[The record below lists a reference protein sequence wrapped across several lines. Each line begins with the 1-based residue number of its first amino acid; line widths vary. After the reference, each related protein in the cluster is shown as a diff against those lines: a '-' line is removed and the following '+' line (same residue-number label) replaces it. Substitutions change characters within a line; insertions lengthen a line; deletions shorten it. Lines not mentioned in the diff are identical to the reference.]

1 MGELNKMN
9 NLTPLQELEFDK
21 LDPWQQCDYFHVID
35 LGGSHDL
42 AQTLATDLNA
52 LGIFLDKNC

>member
-1 MGELNKMN
+1 M
-9 NLTPLQELEFDK
+9 LTPLQKLDFDK
-21 LDPWQQCDYFHVID
+21 LDPWQQCDYFHVIA

-52 LGIFLDKNC
+52 LGIFLNQNC